1 MAIQKQQ
8 EEAAMLAEMLRQ
20 QEEKSGK
27 RKKNLTAS
35 ERIAQNAPELD
46 YSTYQGKMKILRDM
60 NEGKIKMPKDF
71 PTLDEVLETPQP
83 PISINYQKTKDRRV
97 TIDAKRNRIQ
107 DKFLDDAQGKQP
119 TFRKTTRD
127 YHVEKEHMKLLHG
140 APIGRYNPSYDRVW
154 SKAPQIQIAGVKDR
168 FGYGS
173 KFSPNYVKPAE
184 GQASAAGGTYYKN
197 VERSFS
203 HTGNQSHFKTMPS
216 SRDAKNKTTVQFN
229 RGLSNSES

>member
-1 MAIQKQQ
+1 
-8 EEAAMLAEMLRQ
+8 
-20 QEEKSGK
+20 
-27 RKKNLTAS
+27 
-35 ERIAQNAPELD
+35 
-46 YSTYQGKMKILRDM
+46 
-60 NEGKIKMPKDF
+60 MPKDF
-71 PTLDEVLETPQP
+71 PTLDEVLETAEP
-83 PISINYQKTKDRRV
+83 PISINYQKTKDRRC

-107 DKFLDDAQGKQP
+107 DKFLDDEKGKAGA
-119 TFRKTTRD
+119 FRKTTRD
-127 YHVEKEHMKLLHG
+127 YHVDKEHMKLLHG

-184 GQASAAGGTYYKN
+184 GQASAAGGNYYKK

-203 HTGNQSHFKTMPS
+203 NTGNPGHFKTMPS

-229 RGLSNSES
+229 RGLSNSESQELFKDSNPNDTSKSNHKGASVTIALPNQGSRNANISQSETISQNKFRRNNSYKTLSISNSRR